1 MMHSMIG
8 TGWMNVFRRLTART
22 LACVAGVTLTTV
34 PAAYGAEN
42 RPHLTWSLQQDQL
55 RLEWSPAAPQA
66 RYTVETASQVAGSNW
81 TPVGS
86 PDLWPTLET
95 SWTGPRPAGAA
106 AFYRL
111 QILPPV
117 PSRGTVEA
125 LTLLRQ
131 FTVAEINAIIAD
143 YGVPGIQPVAVAAW
157 RVEYLTV
164 DPQGEPI
171 PASALVVV
179 PSGGTT
185 PVPLVSYQH
194 GTVTEREDVPSRLNS
209 EADLGLVLASARY
222 LVVMPD
228 YLGLGDSP
236 GLHPYHHADSTATAV
251 VDALRATRDSLTE
264 LSVAWNEQL
273 FLLGYSQGGHATLA
287 AQRSLEQQHAGE
299 FTLTASAP
307 MAGAYDLSGTT
318 LNDFLSTRQP
328 PNPYYYPYILSM
340 LVEVYGVAESLG
352 DLLRAPY
359 DTTIP
364 PLLNGQ
370 HSGGTINAALPS
382 HPLDAMKPELV
393 EALRNN
399 PNHPIRL
406 ALQDNDL
413 HTGWVPQTPTRLYHC
428 AGDRDVLPANTDVAL
443 STFTAAGATQVT
455 KVDPF
460 FLANH
465 STCAP
470 LALLQAKLWFDSL
483 RR

>member
-1 MMHSMIG
+1 MWAVG
-8 TGWMNVFRRLTART
+8 VALATALTASST
-22 LACVAGVTLTTV
+22 
-34 PAAYGAEN
+34 EN
-42 RPHLTWSLQQDQL
+42 RPQLSWSLQQDQL
-55 RLEWSPAAPQA
+55 HLEWSPAEPNA
-66 RYTVETASQVAGSNW
+66 RYTVETAPQVTGSAW
-81 TPVGS
+81 SPVGS
-86 PDLWPTLET
+86 PDLWPTVET
-95 SWTGPRPAGAA
+95 SWTGPRPAGSAA
-106 AFYRL
+106 YFRL
-111 QILPPV
+111 QIHPPALN
-117 PSRGTVEA
+117 RGTVET
-125 LTLLRQ
+125 LTLIRH
-131 FTVAEINAIIAD
+131 FTVAELNAIIAD
-143 YGVPGIQPVAVAAW
+143 YGVPGIQPVAVSAW
-157 RVEYLTV
+157 RVLYSTV
-164 DPQGEPI
+164 DPHGNPI
-171 PASALVVV
+171 RASALVVA
-179 PSGGTT
+179 PSAGTT

-194 GTVTEREDVPSRLNS
+194 GTVTERDDVPSRLNG

-228 YLGLGDSP
+228 LLGLGDSP
-236 GLHPYHHADSTATAV
+236 GFHPYHHADSTATAV
-251 VDALRATRDSLTE
+251 VDALRATRSSLAE
-264 LSVAWNEQL
+264 LSVAWNNQL

-287 AQRSLEQQHAGE
+287 AQRTLESEHADE

-340 LVEVYGVAESLG
+340 LVEVYGVAGSLG
-352 DLLRAPY
+352 DLLQAPY

-364 PLLNGQ
+364 PLLNGE
-370 HSGGTINAALPS
+370 HSGGVINAALPP
-382 HPLDAMKPELV
+382 HPLDALKPELV
-393 EALRNN
+393 EALRNE
-399 PNHPIRL
+399 PNHPLRL

-443 STFTAAGATQVT
+443 ASFTAAGATQVT

-470 LALLQAKLWFDSL
+470 LALLQAKVWFDGL